1 MSCNTLE
8 SALSSELI
16 LHAEDMATI
25 QQLILNGADIN
36 YQSEEGWCLL
46 FELVSLGLQQHI
58 VALKDTALDIHI
70 TDSKGRTALFWA
82 IHHEYPEVIETLLHL
97 GYDTTRPVTDV
108 LPALHYAVYKDNVSI
123 LTVLLEH
130 KLDIEAE
137 DKYHQT
143 ALSYAYHYKREAMIK
158 LLKQRGACTTNLD
171 YEM

>member
-16 LHAEDMATI
+16 LHAHDKETI

-36 YQSEEGWCLL
+36 YQSQEGWCLL
-46 FELVSLGLQQHI
+46 FELVSLGLDQHI
-58 VALKDTALDIHI
+58 LALTDTLLDIHI

-97 GYDTTRPVTDV
+97 GYDTTQPVTDV
-108 LPALHYAVYKDNVSI
+108 LPALHYAVYKDNTFI
-123 LTVLLEH
+123 LNLLLEH

-137 DKYHQT
+137 DKYHHT
-143 ALSYAYHYKREAMIK
+143 ALSYAYHYKREEMIK
-158 LLKQRGACTTNLD
+158 LLKQRGACTPKLD